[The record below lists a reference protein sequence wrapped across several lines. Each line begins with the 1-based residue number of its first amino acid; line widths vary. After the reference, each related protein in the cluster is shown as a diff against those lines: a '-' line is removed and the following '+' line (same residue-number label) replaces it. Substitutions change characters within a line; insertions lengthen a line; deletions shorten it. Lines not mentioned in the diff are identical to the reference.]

1 MNTFG
6 RLFRV
11 HIFGESHGTNLGVVL
26 DGVPAGL
33 NLSVSDFKKDLL
45 RRNPSIEGTTSRK
58 EKDVPRLVSGIFKD
72 KTTGA
77 PLTILFDNND
87 VDSSKYDAIK
97 DIPRPGHAD
106 ITAYQKFGGFNDY
119 RGAGHFSGRI
129 TAGLVAAGVIAKK
142 ILKGIDINAKLISAG
157 NPNNS
162 IEKNIKDA
170 MKKGD
175 SIGGI
180 VECRI
185 KGLPA
190 GLGEPF
196 FDPIDAV
203 LGHMILAIPG
213 IKGLDFGLGF
223 GASYVFGSEYNDP
236 IVDLKGKTAT
246 NNAGGINGGISN
258 GNELYFT
265 VAVRPTA
272 SVSLSQHTVD
282 IRTGKKKN
290 IKVEGRHDTCF
301 AVRVPVVVEAATA
314 IVLADLMFL
323 EQRIKR
329 LV

>member
-213 IKGLDFGLGF
+213 IKVLILDWVLGL
-223 GASYVFGSEYNDP
+223 
-236 IVDLKGKTAT
+236 
-246 NNAGGINGGISN
+246 
-258 GNELYFT
+258 
-265 VAVRPTA
+265 
-272 SVSLSQHTVD
+272 H
-282 IRTGKKKN
+282 
-290 IKVEGRHDTCF
+290 
-301 AVRVPVVVEAATA
+301 
-314 IVLADLMFL
+314 MFL
-323 EQRIKR
+323 VQNTTILLLILRAKQLQIM
-329 LV
+329 LVV

>member
-6 RLFRV
+6 KLFRV

-33 NLSVSDFKKDLL
+33 KLSVSDFKKDLL

-58 EKDVPRLVSGIFKD
+58 EKDIPRLVSGVFKD
-72 KTTGA
+72 RTTGA

-97 DIPRPGHAD
+97 NIPRPGHAD
-106 ITAYQKFGGFNDY
+106 ITAYQKFAGFNDY

-129 TAGLVAAGVIAKK
+129 TAGLVAAGIIAKK
-142 ILKGIDINAKLISAG
+142 IIKGVNINAKLISAG
-157 NPNNS
+157 NPNKS
-162 IEKNIKDA
+162 IEANIKDA

-180 VECRI
+180 VECKV

-190 GLGEPF
+190 GLGEPYF
-196 FDPIDAV
+196 NPIDAV
-203 LGHMILAIPG
+203 LGHMILSIPG
-213 IKGLDFGLGF
+213 IKGVDFGLGF
-223 GASYVFGSEYNDP
+223 GAAYVFGSEYNDS
-236 IVDLKGKTAT
+236 ISDKKGKTTT

-272 SVSLSQHTVD
+272 SVSLPQHTVD
-282 IRTGKKKN
+282 IKTGKKKT
-290 IKVEGRHDTCF
+290 IKVQGRHDTCF

-314 IVLADLMFL
+314 IVLADLMMI
-323 EQRIKR
+323 EQKIKR
-329 LV
+329 II